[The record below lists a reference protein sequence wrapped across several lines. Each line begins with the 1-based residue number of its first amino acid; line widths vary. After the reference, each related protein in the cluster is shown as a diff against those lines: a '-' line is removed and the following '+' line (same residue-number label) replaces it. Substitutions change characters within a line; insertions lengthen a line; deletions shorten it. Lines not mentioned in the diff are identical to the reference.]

1 MFYSAGSIWKQV
13 AVNLD
18 ESERQKI
25 KKANLLKKY
34 TSSLRKGLKI
44 KGSSHVRQKRTDFAA
59 QCDFNF
65 VCCRGENS
73 YIDTKL

>member
-1 MFYSAGSIWKQV
+1 MFYSAGQIWKQV

-34 TSSLRKGLKI
+34 TNSLRKGLKI
-44 KGSSHVRQKRTDFAA
+44 KGSSHVRQ
-59 QCDFNF
+59 N
-65 VCCRGENS
+65 
-73 YIDTKL
+73 